1 MAKGNKRKVYISKL
15 ILLQVMVKFEGE
27 RGGRKKVY
35 TEGNFFDKLLFSQD
49 FTPAM
54 ISASFSCELLQRLG
68 RTCMPPFEK
77 KMKV

>member
-27 RGGRKKVY
+27 RGGGRKKVY

-54 ISASFSCELLQRLG
+54 ISASFSCELLQRLD
-68 RTCMPPFEK
+68 RACMI
-77 KMKV
+77 VNAAL